1 MCGICASARAVY
13 LGEVPGE
20 PREDLARDEG
30 RDAAG
35 CSLASCQTN
44 RSDFFFVKTENKTI
58 GRNFI
63 FNPLRKD

>member
-1 MCGICASARAVY
+1 MRGICASACAVH

-20 PREDLARDEG
+20 PREDPARDEG

-44 RSDFFFVKTENKTI
+44 RSDFFLVKTEKEHLVGTLFKTFCI
-58 GRNFI
+58 T
-63 FNPLRKD
+63 L

>member
-44 RSDFFFVKTENKTI
+44 RSDFFCEN
-58 GRNFI
+58 
-63 FNPLRKD
+63 